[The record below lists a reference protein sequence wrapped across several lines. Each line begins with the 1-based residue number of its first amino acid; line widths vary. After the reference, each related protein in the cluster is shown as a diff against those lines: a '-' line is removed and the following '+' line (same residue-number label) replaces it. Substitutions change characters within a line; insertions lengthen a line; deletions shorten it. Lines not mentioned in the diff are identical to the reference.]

1 MSSKTTTIVGILT
14 VNLLIVDSNSLKDK
28 RQVVKSLLDG
38 IRNRFNISAAELGE
52 LNTWRRAVIGV
63 AVISN
68 DKSTA
73 NTVLNHVLDSIESN
87 PRVNVDVA
95 ELEFV

>member
-1 MSSKTTTIVGILT
+1 MVVGILT

-28 RQVVKSLLDG
+28 RQVIKSLLDG
-38 IRNRFNISAAELGE
+38 IRHRYNISAAELSD
-52 LNTWRRAVIGV
+52 LNIWRRAVIGV

-68 DKSTA
+68 DKNTA
-73 NTVLNHVLDSIESN
+73 NTVLNHVLDGIESN
-87 PRVNVDVA
+87 PRVTVAVA